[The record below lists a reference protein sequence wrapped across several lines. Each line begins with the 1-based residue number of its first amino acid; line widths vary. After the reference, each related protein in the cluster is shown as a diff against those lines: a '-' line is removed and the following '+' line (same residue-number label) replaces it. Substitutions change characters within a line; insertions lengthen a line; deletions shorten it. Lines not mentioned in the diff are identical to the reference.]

1 MEPTREWRPIP
12 GYEATYRIS
21 SLGEVYSI
29 PRPRTRGGLRKVR
42 VGKRG
47 YPTVTLVQDGI
58 QKTHEVH
65 RLVALAFLGPRQEGT
80 LVRHIDGDPL
90 RPHADNLRYGTWSE
104 NLTDQIEHGT
114 HPTASRQECPQGHP
128 YDSANTRHYQ
138 GRRYCKAC
146 HRERTNRRHRRSP
159 DYDPAWRP

>member
-1 MEPTREWRPIP
+1 MDQATHAPEEWRSIP
-12 GYEATYRIS
+12 GYERTYQVS
-21 SLGEVYSI
+21 SLGRVRSV
-29 PRPRTRGGLRKVR
+29 PRPKTKGGLLKIR

-47 YPTVTLVQDGI
+47 YPCLTLVQDGV

-65 RLVALAFLGPRQEGT
+65 RLVALAFLGPRLDGA

-104 NLTDQIEHGT
+104 NLADQIEHGT
-114 HPTASRQECPQGHP
+114 HPTASRTHCPQGHE
-128 YDSANTRHYQ
+128 YDATNTRLYR

-146 HRERTNRRHRRSP
+146 HR
-159 DYDPAWRP
+159 